1 MFDKFGKAC
10 ELLKDIPIAKEEK
23 EGEKEGEVTKSFL
36 RKVYELLYEAE
47 GKEDYMLS
55 VGYMVARRKSPN
67 SNNSVEFYK
76 RLKSIVNSLS
86 GDWNKVRE
94 DLRGMLEQVIKIGYI
109 RAELGEDVCKKP

>member
-10 ELLKDIPIAKEEK
+10 ELLKDIPIAKE
-23 EGEKEGEVTKSFL
+23 EKEGEVTKSFL

-47 GKEDYMLS
+47 GKEDYILS
-55 VGYMVARRKSPN
+55 VGYMVARRKSRN
-67 SNNSVEFYK
+67 SSNSVEFYK
-76 RLKSIVNSLS
+76 RLKNVVNSLS